1 MEIFLF
7 IAWLIGVMIVYA
19 GWTII
24 NIKLDKIMTAQD
36 DLKAALDQDE
46 VLLDA
51 VLAFIIKLQGQ
62 AGETI
67 TPELI
72 AEAKDIGAK
81 LQTVNT
87 GSTPP
92 TV

>member
-1 MEIFLF
+1 MIWLLIF
-7 IAWLIGVMIVYA
+7 IALETFVIGA
-19 GWTII
+19 FLET
-24 NIKLDKIMTAQD
+24 KLKEIMTAQD